1 MNHSRMKQTNEYI
14 TKEVYRDLIK
24 DYQEQGKPVKRL
36 KKRLV
41 DIQEKEWNK

>member
-24 DYQEQGKPVKRL
+24 DYQTQGKPVNRL

-41 DIQEKEWNK
+41 EIQEKEWNK